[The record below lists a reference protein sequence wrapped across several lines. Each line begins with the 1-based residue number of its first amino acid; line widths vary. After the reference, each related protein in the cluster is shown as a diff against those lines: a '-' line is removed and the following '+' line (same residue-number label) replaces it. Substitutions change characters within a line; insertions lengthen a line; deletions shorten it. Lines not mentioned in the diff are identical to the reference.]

1 MITPS
6 YALTATERVLPKLA
20 LDFTTAS
27 LDSRVTFTRSGN
39 TATVINSSGLIVGI
53 NADLPRFDFNPV
65 TLVCRGLLIEESRT
79 NLLTYSSDYSNAV
92 WTTNAT
98 INSSTELAPDGTN
111 TAFLLNDT
119 SAAAFQSASRQAV
132 QTITAN
138 AAYAASVFFKK
149 TSGVITNYPAIGIA
163 LTGVAT
169 RAAYAILNTTAG
181 TAVFDSSS
189 NINTQV
195 ITVVDYGNYWRLQV
209 NFQDSASNTQCR
221 VVLYPAISSNG
232 TSISTS
238 ATGLATVWGAQLEAG
253 AFATS
258 YIPTV
263 ASQVTRNADVATMT
277 GTNFSDWY
285 NQSEGTFITQGIFL
299 GTGASGATRVWQA
312 DAGGEGDR
320 LTVITTS
327 TSFRCISTVSSVSQA
342 DFSVSYGGASI
353 QNSGFAYK
361 TNDIQL
367 SANATLGA
375 GDNSC
380 AIPTVS
386 TFRIGASFSGVFGA
400 SLIRRISFFPL
411 RLLNAE
417 LQAFT
422 N

>member
-6 YALTATERVLPKLA
+6 YGLTATERVLPRLA

-27 LDSRVTFTRSGN
+27 LDSRITFTRSGN
-39 TATVINSSGLIVGI
+39 TATVTNSSGLIAGV
-53 NADLPRFDFNPV
+53 NADLPRFDFDPI
-65 TLVCRGLLIEESRT
+65 TKICKGLLIEESRT
-79 NLLTYSSDYSNAV
+79 NICIRSETFNLWN
-92 WTTNAT
+92 TTGSVGVTANT
-98 INSSTELAPDGTN
+98 TVAPDGN
-111 TAFLLNDT
+111 QTAD
-119 SAAAFQSASRQAV
+119 
-132 QTITAN
+132 TITRVAGQGD
-138 AAYAASVFFKK
+138 SVLLAQTFTGDGVKAISVWIKK
-149 TSGVITNYPAIGIA
+149 GTSPSSLIV
-163 LTGVAT
+163 L
-169 RAAYAILNTTAG
+169 
-181 TAVFDSSS
+181 FDSTASLYRLWADVTWS
-189 NINTQV
+189 GNTPV
-195 ITVVDYGNYWRLQV
+195 LAFTNGSLLKSTEYDNNWWRLEFATTTVTAANTNRIQI
-209 NFQDSASNTQCR
+209 FPGRAGSA
-221 VVLYPAISSNG
+221 NG
-232 TSISTS
+232 DNVIC
-238 ATGLATVWGAQLEAG
+238 WGAQAENG

-285 NQSEGTFITQGIFL
+285 NATEGTFITQGIFL
-299 GTGASGATRVWQA
+299 GTSASGATRVWQA

-400 SLIRRISFFPL
+400 SLIRKISFFPL